1 MGKTTLLKSM
11 LLLCALVV
19 GSNSLWAANYVL
31 NGSNFDNI
39 NGGSGYAAYDGNH
52 NIGGI
57 TITSSDVMTS
67 SGNLQIKKTSGY
79 LYNKTAMPGDITNI
93 TLSNTTNLAIYV
105 GTEMNPSTTTVTS
118 GSTISGSYRYFKVKS
133 TGGAAATT
141 TITVTY
147 SSTYTVTYDAN
158 GADEGTAPTDPKKY
172 ADDATVTVL
181 GNTGSLAK
189 DHYSFGGWN
198 TKADGSGTTYAG
210 GATFQISDN
219 TTLYAKWNGNP
230 HDITMPAADAFGTY
244 TASATDDVPYGTE
257 VTLTYTPASGYET
270 YVATW
275 YVNGALISGN
285 TFDMPDED
293 VTITVTAALPP
304 DYVILPFAWDGGT
317 SSELAGLTG
326 VTTSGL
332 GSDYAAGNAPYRV
345 KMDGAG
351 EYIQIKTNAQPGKVC
366 IGVKMI
372 GGATTSK
379 IKVQESSDG
388 SEFTDVEELEIS
400 GSQNDVLE
408 LETSKAFKEE
418 SRYVR
423 IIKSV
428 HASGGNIGVGPISI
442 YLGLSDAADYT
453 PTAMNDVNVT
463 LNRSFVAGWNGIVLP
478 FDLTNDVKTALGVSD
493 VKTLSSA
500 SGDASSVTLTFADAS
515 LPVAAGTPI
524 LVKLAAAASNVS
536 FEGVDLKTSAITPV
550 AETAGGSTF
559 TLTGTYAST
568 YLDSEEVYLVSNTKF
583 YHKKAGDALT
593 ASPFRAYIVQTGDIP
608 AHIGFDLEDGG
619 TTGIV
624 EINAIRNT
632 MSESIYNVAGQRV
645 AQPTKGLYIVNGKKV
660 VLK

>member
-1 MGKTTLLKSM
+1 M
-11 LLLCALVV
+11 LLLFALIV

-133 TGGAAATT
+133 TGGAPATT

-158 GADEGTAPTDPKKY
+158 GADEGTAPTDDTKY
-172 ADDATVTVL
+172 AENATVTVL

-189 DHYSFGGWN
+189 NHYSFGGWN
-198 TKADGSGTTYAG
+198 TKANGSGTTYAG
-210 GATFQISDN
+210 GATFSITDN
-219 TTLYAKWNGNP
+219 TTLYAKWNGNI
-230 HDITMPAADAFGTY
+230 HDIISMPATDAYGSY
-244 TASATDDVPYGTE
+244 AASETDDIPYGTE
-257 VTLTYTPASGYET
+257 VTLTYTPASGYES

-275 YVNGALISGN
+275 FVNGAKISGN
-285 TFDMPDED
+285 SFNMIDDD
-293 VTITVTAALPP
+293 VTITVTVALPP
-304 DYVILPFAWDGGT
+304 DYVTLPFAWEGGA
-317 SSELAGLTG
+317 SASLAAITG
-326 VTTSGL
+326 VTISGNDTDYGSTHNPYNIKLDGTGDYIQFKTSG
-332 GSDYAAGNAPYRV
+332 
-345 KMDGAG
+345 
-351 EYIQIKTNAQPGKVC
+351 QPGKVS
-366 IGVKMI
+366 IGVKMV
-372 GGATTSK
+372 GGASTSY
-379 IKVQESSDG
+379 ISVQGSADG
-388 SEFTDVEELEIS
+388 TDFTEVEKLTIS
-400 GSQNDVLE
+400 GSSGSILTI
-408 LETSKAFKEE
+408 ETTKAFAATD
-418 SRYVR
+418 RYV
-423 IIKSV
+423 KLLYTKGS
-428 HASGGNIGVGPISI
+428 NIGVGPINIFYAIDGTS
-442 YLGLSDAADYT
+442 DYT
-453 PTAMNDVNVT
+453 PVAMNGVNVT
-463 LNRSFVAGWNGIVLP
+463 LNRSYVAGWNGIVLP
-478 FDLTNDVKTALGVSD
+478 FDLTNDVKAALGASE
-493 VKTLSSA
+493 VKTLSNA

-550 AETAGGSTF
+550 AMTAGGSTF

-568 YLDSEEVYLVSNTKF
+568 NLASEEVYLVSNTKF
-583 YHKKAGDALT
+583 YHKKAGDDLT
-593 ASPFRAYIVQTGDIP
+593 ASPFRAYIVQTGDSP